1 MSRAP
6 LKPVVPSGVNQSGN
20 SLRGS
25 FGAAIHTADG
35 RRRLKEESGNNEKI
49 ITTATTA
56 DLPSYV
62 PTCLDEL
69 LERSTTQPPPSH
81 YPQHYIQPHHQP
93 QQLTDSSIQEGFGVG
108 EGSLGLDASGGEDV
122 VDNLQQEI
130 SLLQHALINRF
141 RGSHKTVGGSQFRVG
156 GSKQFTN
163 GKCEMCDSREKTL
176 AKAKEMIKKLK
187 QNQESA
193 LLGRSQTS
201 SGVNRQQSMDN
212 NNTVGFAAFMEER
225 NQLHSQIRALQ
236 DEIDLLR
243 RQAELHSSSDDAAS
257 HRSAVHNEVATL
269 RLQVEQLTTQNEK
282 LVQLVADVS
291 RDKLTA
297 EQNEN
302 IARFVCISIHN
313 CYSESFFLMKC
324 IFIHINVLV
333 CISKVDINKY

>member
-130 SLLQHALINRF
+130 TLLQHALINRF
-141 RGSHKTVGGSQFRVG
+141 RGSHKTVGGGFCQD
-156 GSKQFTN
+156 N
-163 GKCEMCDSREKTL
+163 CEIYIFFCVLLHITL
-176 AKAKEMIKKLK
+176 INKSI
-187 QNQESA
+187 
-193 LLGRSQTS
+193 
-201 SGVNRQQSMDN
+201 V
-212 NNTVGFAAFMEER
+212 VGFFFE
-225 NQLHSQIRALQ
+225 
-236 DEIDLLR
+236 
-243 RQAELHSSSDDAAS
+243 
-257 HRSAVHNEVATL
+257 
-269 RLQVEQLTTQNEK
+269 
-282 LVQLVADVS
+282 
-291 RDKLTA
+291 
-297 EQNEN
+297 
-302 IARFVCISIHN
+302 FFF
-313 CYSESFFLMKC
+313 FFLKRSRYTDTSLIMR
-324 IFIHINVLV
+324 
-333 CISKVDINKY
+333 